1 MKSLID
7 YGLYV
12 CLFLF
17 ILSFFINLIN
27 HFDDLKII
35 NQEEEI
41 MTFYELTDTDVKNE
55 KFKKERLIYKYI
67 IYFVFFIDIDHLEK
81 ILKY

>member
-17 ILSFFINLIN
+17 ILSFCINLTN

>member
-17 ILSFFINLIN
+17 ILSFFMNLIN
-27 HFDDLKII
+27 HFDDLKVI

>member
-17 ILSFFINLIN
+17 IFSFFMNLIN
-27 HFDDLKII
+27 HFDDLKVI

>member
-17 ILSFFINLIN
+17 ILSFFMNLIN
-27 HFDDLKII
+27 HFDDLKVI

-67 IYFVFFIDIDHLEK
+67 IYFVFFIDIDHLEE